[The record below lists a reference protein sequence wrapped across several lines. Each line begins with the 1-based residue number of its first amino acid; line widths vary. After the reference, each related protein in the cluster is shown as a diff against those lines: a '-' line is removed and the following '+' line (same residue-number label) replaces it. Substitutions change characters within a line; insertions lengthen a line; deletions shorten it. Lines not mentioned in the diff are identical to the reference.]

1 MPISKER
8 LAEID
13 AIPDEGIDTSDIPE
27 MDEKF
32 FATAKLV
39 MPPGAS
45 KKAVS
50 MRVDEDVLDWVQGP
64 GQGAFEPDE
73 RRPARLHAFP
83 SGRLTRHGG
92 SLRGTSPPDPP

>member
-1 MPISKER
+1 MPVSKER

-13 AIPDEGIDTSDIPE
+13 AIPDDGIDTSDIPE
-27 MDEKF
+27 MGEKF

-50 MRVDEDVLDWVQGP
+50 LRVDEDVFDWFKAQGK
-64 GQGAFEPDE
+64 GHLSRMNAV
-73 RRPARLHAFP
+73 
-83 SGRLTRHGG
+83 
-92 SLRGTSPPDPP
+92 LRAYMLANRGE

>member
-8 LAEID
+8 LAEIE
-13 AIPDEGIDTSDIPE
+13 AIPDEEIDTSDIPE

-50 MRVDEDVLDWVQGP
+50 LRVDEDVFAW
-64 GQGAFEPDE
+64 FK
-73 RRPARLHAFP
+73 ARGKGHLSRMNAV
-83 SGRLTRHGG
+83 
-92 SLRGTSPPDPP
+92 LRAYMLAHRGD

>member
-1 MPISKER
+1 MPISRER

-13 AIPDEGIDTSDIPE
+13 AIPDDEIDTSDIRE

-50 MRVDEDVLDWVQGP
+50 LRVDEDVFAWFKAQGK
-64 GQGAFEPDE
+64 GHLSRMNAVL
-73 RRPARLHAFP
+73 RAYM
-83 SGRLTRHGG
+83 LTH
-92 SLRGTSPPDPP
+92 RGE